1 MKKSLIILL
10 LFALVCLITMFAECE
25 DGTSSWM
32 RVYTT
37 KRQPLTVGPERT
49 AIDPTG
55 HLVGTDVVISPDGDI
70 MVAAYV
76 GDPGSPDSSAARAA
90 LGCIARDGSVVWS
103 YEYFPIEPPG
113 SPEPEYWHFRF
124 GGWPRLV
131 ALTHHDDF
139 AFALAFSDVLLL
151 LDTEGIIIHSYRF
164 PEITHITG
172 LLALPDGELALV
184 GVGAPSLPARA
195 HPVVHVLRLALS
207 SEEEPETLWA
217 RRIDGLKSNWNTPHP
232 RPDVVRTVDED
243 GDSYLWVGA
252 AGGFLACLSE
262 DGDLVDTWR
271 LAPRVATT
279 IHDGHGLVRDLQYG
293 ALATDQQGRLFFGGS
308 LGIKSKYTSATSTF
322 AFVAGLTPDPANMS
336 ILWART
342 LTENTGYG
350 LGSVVHAL
358 RATPE
363 GLFMTGRTSQW
374 GQDEG
379 YYNEAAYAALLQGDD
394 SVAWIRLLG
403 RKKQSAMKTE
413 YSNDLGHAIVSTG
426 NGGAVLVGG
435 TSSFSHP
442 EPWRQP
448 VKEAMTEHP
457 ELLVVSLGSGGEVG
471 NIGFGR
477 YPNLGLAPEL
487 GDHQNQVDVLTP
499 EIIIEEA
506 NMSAEE
512 ITIAAETVSFGT
524 REGGWEERQ
533 LRGQRNPGDGPPTAV
548 IHLPIKEDDFWE
560 NFVWLDGSA
569 SSDPEGGPIVRYEWD
584 FGDGKTGKGINVS
597 HLYPRVGGFF
607 EGQGVYEVTLTVT
620 DEQGF
625 SASKSIP
632 IVVGHRLS
640 YKGKGDIG
648 IPAVLKHPNDLKVD
662 YQIEITTGDV
672 LDAGTDSFVYLA
684 LYGPEKENGR
694 YGSGELNPYNAL
706 DALGPFEKGNTD
718 SFINQGYNLD
728 EVEFM
733 TLRHNNDYDKPGWY
747 VKAIKV
753 KNTYNGKEWLFVP
766 DQWLAMGEPPEQQ
779 TWGKFYPVQQH
790 SILFKWKDNYL
801 GMIEASDHIF
811 ILPENI
817 EYFYF
822 NILERGL
829 GLEVSEQEFLQDGTI
844 NNIFKGNQSSTENS
858 QGIKYKAGDITK
870 PTRFLVKIKNGST
883 VQEELLIWV
892 FPNNWKDHK
901 NEARKITL
909 LYPLK
914 GSTGI
919 FLQGEALKNYLTNLK
934 VDILNA
940 SMPILKYGAD
950 SLKLFGSVPDE
961 ELLWYIKNPT
971 EQYVKNKIGKIL
983 TSIVGTASATII
995 GEIVGLYDSLSKAAE
1010 WASRLDEVIEIS
1022 TGEIYKIDLLKD
1034 IGNNNGNFLLFHLI
1048 PPLYHLIF
1056 HIRHLS

>member
-1 MKKSLIILL
+1 MKRSLIIFL
-10 LFALVCLITMFAECE
+10 LFVLVCLITVFAECE
-25 DGTSSWM
+25 DATSSWM

-37 KRQPLTVGPERT
+37 ERQPLTAYPEGT
-49 AIDPTG
+49 AIDPAG

-76 GDPGSPDSSAARAA
+76 GDPSSPDSPAARAA

-103 YEYFPIEPPG
+103 REYFPIEPPG

-139 AFALAFSDVLLL
+139 SFALAFSDVLLL

-172 LLALPDGELALV
+172 LLALPDGGLVLV
-184 GVGAPSLPARA
+184 GIGAPPLPARTP
-195 HPVVHVLRLALS
+195 PVVHVLRLALS

-217 RRIDGLKSNWNTPHP
+217 RRIDGLKSNWQTPHP

-243 GDSYLWVGA
+243 GGSYLWVGA
-252 AGGFLACLSE
+252 AGGFLGCLSE
-262 DGDLVDTWR
+262 DGNLLNIWR
-271 LAPRVATT
+271 LAPKVATT
-279 IHDGHGLVRDLQYG
+279 IHGGHGLVRDLQYG

-308 LGIKSKYTSATSTF
+308 LGIKSRYTSATSTF
-322 AFVAGLTPDPANMS
+322 VFAAGLASDPTKMS
-336 ILWART
+336 IIWARA
-342 LTENTGYG
+342 LTENTAYG

-358 RATPE
+358 QATPE

-379 YYNEAAYAALLQGDD
+379 HYNEAAYAALLQDD
-394 SVAWIRLLG
+394 GSVAWVRLLG
-403 RKKQSAMKTE
+403 RKKQSEMKTE

-426 NGGAVLVGG
+426 DGGAVLVGG

-448 VKEAMTEHP
+448 VKETMTEHP

-477 YPNLGLAPEL
+477 YPDLGLAPEL
-487 GDHQNQVDVLTP
+487 GDRSRQVDVLTP
-499 EIIIEEA
+499 ELTIEEA
-506 NMSAEE
+506 NMSVEE
-512 ITIAAETVSFGT
+512 ITVAAEAVTFGT
-524 REGGWEERQ
+524 REGGWEERY
-533 LRGQRNPGDGPPTAV
+533 LHGQRNPGDRPPTAV

-569 SSDPEGGPIVRYEWD
+569 SSDPEGGYIVRYQWD
-584 FGDGKTGKGINVS
+584 FGDGKTYTSTSPEVS
-597 HLYPRVGGFF
+597 HKYPNGGK
-607 EGQGVYEVTLTVT
+607 YEVTLTVT

-632 IVVGHRLS
+632 IVVGQTLS
-640 YKGKGDIG
+640 YKGKGDTG
-648 IPAVLKHPNDLKVD
+648 IPAALIDPNDPLVN

-672 LDAGTDSFVYLA
+672 SDAGTDSWIYLS
-684 LYGPEKENGR
+684 LFGPEKENGR

-733 TLRHNNDYDKPGWY
+733 TLRHNNHYDKPGWY

-766 DQWLAMGEPPEQQ
+766 DQWLAMDKPPEHQ
-779 TWGKFYPVQQH
+779 TWGKFYPVEPYQYG
-790 SILFKWKDNYL
+790 IFFKGDIPAKGINRITDN
-801 GMIEASDHIF
+801 IF
-811 ILPENI
+811 ILYNSI
-817 EYFYF
+817 DSFYF
-822 NILERGL
+822 TCLDKSKEMEVYKKLAQDVNINISPNGILIGRQEARGEGLCNPDYLAERDFGVQFEASNL
-829 GLEVSEQEFLQDGTI
+829 
-844 NNIFKGNQSSTENS
+844 S
-858 QGIKYKAGDITK
+858 Q
-870 PTRFLVKIKNGST
+870 PTQFLVRIKDENGNW
-883 VQEELLIWV
+883 EEKTIWI
-892 FPNNWKDHK
+892 FPAGWQDYQRT
-901 NEARKITL
+901 ARQVTL

-914 GSTGI
+914 GNNELFEYGQNASDYLEGTQIKPNLQPIIDYGIAALGI
-919 FLQGEALKNYLTNLK
+919 FGDIPDNTFRGELENSVKRIMKEGVTK
-934 VDILNA
+934 
-940 SMPILKYGAD
+940 PIA
-950 SLKLFGSVPDE
+950 V
-961 ELLWYIKNPT
+961 
-971 EQYVKNKIGKIL
+971 KIL
-983 TSIVGTASATII
+983 TKLTGKAASAVISEAYSII
-995 GEIVGLYDSLSKAAE
+995 TTLHKAIKWAE
-1010 WASRLDEVIEIS
+1010 Q
-1022 TGEIYKIDLLKD
+1022 IYSVTNKLIGDTLADDMYRQKQLILKIQ
-1034 IGNNNGNFLLFHLI
+1034 IIFFHL
-1048 PPLYHLIF
+1048 
-1056 HIRHLS
+1056 

>member
-1 MKKSLIILL
+1 MLFMLL
-10 LFALVCLITMFAECE
+10 CLITVFAECD

-37 KRQPLTVGPERT
+37 ERQPLTASPEGT

-55 HLVGTDVVISPDGDI
+55 HLVGTDVAITPDGDI

-131 ALTHHDDF
+131 ALTDHDDF

-172 LLALPDGELALV
+172 LLALPNGGLALV

-262 DGDLVDTWR
+262 DGDLVDTWK
-271 LAPRVATT
+271 LAPKAATT
-279 IHDGHGLVRDLQYG
+279 IHGGHGLVRDLQYG

-322 AFVAGLTPDPANMS
+322 AFAAGLTPDPANMS

-379 YYNEAAYAALLQGDD
+379 YYNEAAYAVLLQDDD
-394 SVAWIRLLG
+394 SVAWVRLLG

-413 YSNDLGHAIVSTG
+413 YSNDLSHAIVSTG

-471 NIGFGR
+471 NIGFGS
-477 YPNLGLAPEL
+477 YPDLGLAPEL
-487 GDHQNQVDVLTP
+487 GDRSRQVDVLTP
-499 EIIIEEA
+499 ELIIEEA
-506 NMSAEE
+506 DMSVEE
-512 ITIAAETVSFGT
+512 ITVAAEAVTFGM
-524 REGGWEERQ
+524 REGGWVERY
-533 LRGQRNPGDGPPTAV
+533 LKPGFRLALSDKGRTLTSNLSIFVKEDEVRNLEIDSDGDGIVQEWEDMAMEYIKPYIELDEEEDWLIRRNAPHIVLADINTKIVIPSVVAELGESQLEKYVEFAKRIIPPLVAELGESALEKYDELGLITTATDHV
-548 IHLPIKEDDFWE
+548 A
-560 NFVWLDGSA
+560 NFVRVHPYPDFYYVHNFNYHSTNLPQYIIFRYVVTWSFDYGRFGIESHEGDHERIFMAWKVIDDKTLRLEWVFTSSHGGPNAHHGVWNAWYSVCNKGDVALTTDRTAHSEVMCSNLQFVNNRLLVYA
-569 SSDPEGGPIVRYEWD
+569 SEDKHAIYPSCKVCENVKLFIDIAGEDCGEGGRFRFHCYNVGEPPDFIDPNIYDLSLDKGQLGELKEEKIGKELSLPNILANKLSSRYRIQI
-584 FGDGKTGKGINVS
+584 KTGNEE
-597 HLYPRVGGFF
+597 L
-607 EGQGVYEVTLTVT
+607 
-620 DEQGF
+620 
-625 SASKSIP
+625 
-632 IVVGHRLS
+632 
-640 YKGKGDIG
+640 
-648 IPAVLKHPNDLKVD
+648 
-662 YQIEITTGDV
+662 
-672 LDAGTDSFVYLA
+672 AGTDA
-684 LYGPEKENGR
+684 R
-694 YGSGELNPYNAL
+694 
-706 DALGPFEKGNTD
+706 
-718 SFINQGYNLD
+718 IN
-728 EVEFM
+728 
-733 TLRHNNDYDKPGWY
+733 
-747 VKAIKV
+747 I
-753 KNTYNGKEWLFVP
+753 
-766 DQWLAMGEPPEQQ
+766 
-779 TWGKFYPVQQH
+779 
-790 SILFKWKDNYL
+790 
-801 GMIEASDHIF
+801 
-811 ILPENI
+811 
-817 EYFYF
+817 
-822 NILERGL
+822 
-829 GLEVSEQEFLQDGTI
+829 
-844 NNIFKGNQSSTENS
+844 
-858 QGIKYKAGDITK
+858 
-870 PTRFLVKIKNGST
+870 
-883 VQEELLIWV
+883 
-892 FPNNWKDHK
+892 
-901 NEARKITL
+901 
-909 LYPLK
+909 
-914 GSTGI
+914 
-919 FLQGEALKNYLTNLK
+919 
-934 VDILNA
+934 
-940 SMPILKYGAD
+940 
-950 SLKLFGSVPDE
+950 KLFGSEGTSPWYEIYSAPKSPSGITIEHLGTFEKGDTDNIYINSLDLGEVNQIQIKHDNSGLGPG
-961 ELLWYIKNPT
+961 WYI
-971 EQYVKNKIGKIL
+971 
-983 TSIVGTASATII
+983 S
-995 GEIVGLYDSLSKAAE
+995 EIWVEDLETNTTWY
-1010 WASRLDEVIEIS
+1010 SRPNTWLDKVLWNDNTDKTFNLE
-1022 TGEIYKIDLLKD
+1022 
-1034 IGNNNGNFLLFHLI
+1034 
-1048 PPLYHLIF
+1048 
-1056 HIRHLS
+1056 